1 MTTGSKLPESMGFM
15 LKSSRHHNMPLQTL
29 LAAAMLLT
37 AALTAQPVET
47 PTPAPQPSKPAA
59 QSAPKETPPATAPLQ
74 MSPEMMRR
82 YGLTP
87 KASGQAAAATNVA
100 DAKGTGE
107 PPQFRMDPAL
117 MRRYGLIPPGNQHRP
132 SPPQKQREG
141 DDRPEWLKQGLFE
154 EEANRNP
161 TAALPHYQRIA
172 DAYTQQRTN
181 AATALFRLA
190 ECYRKL
196 ARTNDAIGA
205 YQRVVNEFPERED
218 LNTLARQSLS
228 SLGAKTAPQPSH
240 QPAPSVGIAAP
251 PTIPP
256 PGAPMPGRSGFY
268 PHPTQPISVQ
278 RWQWPSAKTAAE
290 LKRTLAFIESKQ
302 QAGPE
307 EVVASAVRLVFND
320 PELASKER
328 QLDSFRARLD
338 ELRPKAGT
346 AGELGIRRG
355 LVEAMARECAL
366 QRDVLIA
373 TARLKLQLFEAME
386 NAPTNSAA
394 RFQAGLAH
402 IQKHPAG
409 SESRSHLIR
418 ALTPNTELHQAWL
431 NYDTERLRF
440 VEELWDAGEEFSM
453 EKLSVRRRPLLD
465 QIRRVE
471 EEYLTR
477 GVLEAEW
484 MKTELTPASPPGIS
498 APLPGSVGAPVL
510 RKTF

>member
-1 MTTGSKLPESMGFM
+1 MGFM
-15 LKSSRHHNMPLQTL
+15 LKRSRIHTMLPRPLL
-29 LAAAMLLT
+29 SAALLLT
-37 AALTAQPVET
+37 AALAAQTAET
-47 PTPAPQPSKPAA
+47 TQSTPEPAA
-59 QSAPKETPPATAPLQ
+59 QAANPAPSEAPTAPSTFQ
-74 MSPEMMRR
+74 MSPELMRR

-87 KASGQAAAATNVA
+87 RASGQAAAATNTVG
-100 DAKGTGE
+100 AKAAAE
-107 PPQFRMDPAL
+107 PAPFKMDPIL
-117 MRRYGLIPPGNQHRP
+117 MRRYGLIPSGTQHRP
-132 SPPQKQREG
+132 APNSKPQGTDGE
-141 DDRPEWLKQGLFE
+141 PEWLKQGLFE

-161 TAALPHYQRIA
+161 AAALPHYQRIA

-228 SLGAKTAPQPSH
+228 SLGAKTPPQPSH
-240 QPAPSVGIAAP
+240 QPAPSAGIATP

-256 PGAPMPGRSGFY
+256 PGAPTPGRSGFY
-268 PHPTQPISVQ
+268 PQATQPISVQ

-328 QLDSFRARLD
+328 QLDSFRAQLD
-338 ELRPKAGT
+338 ELKSKGGT
-346 AGELGIRRG
+346 QGELGIRKG

-366 QRDVLIA
+366 HRDVLIA

-386 NAPTNSAA
+386 SAPTNNAA

-440 VEELWDAGEEFSM
+440 VEELWNTGEEFSM
-453 EKLSVRRRPLLD
+453 EKLSVRRRPLLEK
-465 QIRRVE
+465 IRRVE

-484 MKTELTPASPPGIS
+484 MKTEVTPTSTPGIS